1 MTAAA
6 PQLELYNLQGCP
18 YCKKVRQALADLDLA
33 YETHSVPHSRSDRT
47 EVYEVSGQYGVP
59 VLVDRTNGIEGM
71 PESDDIVA
79 YLYEEYGDGQQPP
92 PSGLVGR
99 LLSRL
104 F

>member
-1 MTAAA
+1 MATSA
-6 PQLELYNLQGCP
+6 PQLKLYNLQGCP
-18 YCKKVRQALADLDLA
+18 YCKKVRRALDDLNLE
-33 YETHSVPHSRSDRT
+33 YETHSVPHSRDQRA

-92 PSGLVGR
+92 GGFVSR